1 MDYSLYLCTERS
13 YLSDTTLEQAVED
26 AIEGGCTVVQLREKD
41 CDSKEYYELAKSLKK
56 ITDSHGVPLIIDDRV
71 DIALAVD
78 AAGVHVGQSDL
89 PADVVRRI
97 LGPGKIIGVT
107 AKNLEQAKKAKADG
121 ADYLGV
127 GAMYPSTTKTDAIGI
142 GKEMLQQICQEV
154 DLPVVAIGGI
164 TADKVPELKKCGIAG
179 VAVIS
184 AILGE
189 KDRKASAIEF
199 RKVWEEP

>member
-107 AKNLEQAKKAKADG
+107 AKTLEQAKKAKADG

-142 GKEMLQQICQEV
+142 GKETLQQICQEV

-184 AILGE
+184 AILGA